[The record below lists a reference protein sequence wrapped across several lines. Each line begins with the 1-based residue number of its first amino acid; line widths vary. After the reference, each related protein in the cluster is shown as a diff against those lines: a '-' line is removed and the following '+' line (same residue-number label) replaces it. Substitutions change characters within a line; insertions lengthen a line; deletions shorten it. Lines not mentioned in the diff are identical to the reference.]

1 MATKKISTAMEKA
14 LNTQMTQEAWQ
25 AQVYLSYAAWAEANH
40 FAGTSDFLYEHSHEE
55 REHMFKVLK
64 YILNRSGQV
73 KVEAIKAAPADPKD
87 LGDCLRKLLQH
98 EVENSKLIY
107 QLADLAHAE
116 KDWATLNFAQWFVK
130 EQVEE
135 ETLVT
140 DLLDRYV
147 LATTEKEGNANLY
160 ELDRDIANASQKA
173 TVPQEEKF

>member
-1 MATKKISTAMEKA
+1 MATKKISTTMEKA

-25 AQVYLSYAAWAEANH
+25 AQVYLSYAAWAETNH

-64 YILNRSGQV
+64 YILNRGGEV
-73 KVEAIKAAPADPKD
+73 KVEAIKAAPAPPKN
-87 LGDCLRKLLQH
+87 LGDCLKKLLQH
-98 EVENSKLIY
+98 EVDNSKLIY
-107 QLADLAHAE
+107 KLADLAHSE

-135 ETLVT
+135 ETLVSN
-140 DLLDRYV
+140 LMGQYV
-147 LATTEKEGNANLY
+147 LATTKKEGNVNLY